1 MTYPFG
7 PHLKECCHAF
17 PSETYALGWADSIRE
32 QKFVSK
38 MVAECPTDTK
48 FFLTGKHAMDLK
60 TENLYLEGIP
70 INRCLKMMEAKQ
82 TIILI
87 NTFSHI
93 FYPTAYLTLS
103 LLGNV
108 VVTHE
113 DYFEALDKCE
123 CYRIRAYPEMPNAI
137 GFYIDANEKCIT
149 TIAEFFQIE
158 DNNEHH
164 FFVSDRDEE
173 TRLKNQIVE
182 ACVQN
187 RRKRLNSVKTA
198 VFLPTYKCNFACPYC
213 FENKTGKSELMTR
226 QMVDTIFSKYGDNL
240 QIVGLFGG
248 EPFLPETY
256 DIVRYILDRAKEM
269 RVFVITNGFHLDRF
283 IPLLLHR
290 KVDYVQVTLDGPKDI
305 HDKTRIQKSGKGTF
319 EIILENITK
328 ALQASIPIRIR
339 MNIGLH
345 NIRQC
350 LELKKNIIQELNDY
364 RNLLSFEMQ
373 PLFQI
378 RDDKADFL
386 EDQLFFDSEY
396 LNSENKSKLMHNSIC
411 TTFSPL
417 MKLSAGM
424 KERLTPVTDGCH
436 KNCDMFFF
444 DSYGDIYSCVRSV
457 GDKRFSVG
465 TYFPKVTEKDASLL
479 TRSIVTIPE
488 CRDCNL
494 ALICGGGCG
503 YAVAADD
510 GSVNHPNCS
519 NIYKEL
525 RVVIPKIYTRMQ
537 KKDGEKIEKNL

>member
-1 MTYPFG
+1 M
-7 PHLKECCHAF
+7 
-17 PSETYALGWADSIRE
+17 
-32 QKFVSK
+32 
-38 MVAECPTDTK
+38 
-48 FFLTGKHAMDLK
+48 
-60 TENLYLEGIP
+60 
-70 INRCLKMMEAKQ
+70 
-82 TIILI
+82 
-87 NTFSHI
+87 
-93 FYPTAYLTLS
+93 LS
-103 LLGNV
+103 LKSN
-108 VVTHE
+108 
-113 DYFEALDKCE
+113 C
-123 CYRIRAYPEMPNAI
+123 MAI
-137 GFYIDANEKCIT
+137 QDI
-149 TIAEFFQIE
+149 
-158 DNNEHH
+158 
-164 FFVSDRDEE
+164 
-173 TRLKNQIVE
+173 
-182 ACVQN
+182 
-187 RRKRLNSVKTA
+187 
-198 VFLPTYKCNFACPYC
+198 ACPYC

-269 RVFVITNGFHLDRF
+269 RVFVITNGFYLDRF

>member
-1 MTYPFG
+1 MQI
-7 PHLKECCHAF
+7 LKNV
-17 PSETYALGWADSIRE
+17 ALF
-32 QKFVSK
+32 Q
-38 MVAECPTDTK
+38 
-48 FFLTGKHAMDLK
+48 
-60 TENLYLEGIP
+60 
-70 INRCLKMMEAKQ
+70 INNNPVEYM
-82 TIILI
+82 LI
-87 NTFSHI
+87 NTLFGTVEI
-93 FYPTAYLTLS
+93 LDEEEAKIVAIWIERE
-103 LLGNV
+103 LGEQLPPEEV
-108 VVTHE
+108 KL
-113 DYFEALDKCE
+113 FEAL
-123 CYRIRAYPEMPNAI
+123 Y
-137 GFYIDANEKCIT
+137 
-149 TIAEFFQIE
+149 
-158 DNNEHH
+158 EHH

-444 DSYGDIYSCVRSV
+444 DSYGDI
-457 GDKRFSVG
+457 
-465 TYFPKVTEKDASLL
+465 
-479 TRSIVTIPE
+479 
-488 CRDCNL
+488 
-494 ALICGGGCG
+494 
-503 YAVAADD
+503 
-510 GSVNHPNCS
+510 
-519 NIYKEL
+519 
-525 RVVIPKIYTRMQ
+525 
-537 KKDGEKIEKNL
+537 